1 MNTTHRN
8 KGFSC
13 QVRATCPLLAVVQL
27 ILVTAACG
35 GAAPVPAT
43 SADSSAADTQ
53 IASKD
58 GDTGVNSPADT
69 ADTTPMSDVQPP
81 DSAADTAGL
90 DQSTDSSGKDGV
102 DGDTSDAVGDDTCK
116 DPHQFNDFK
125 VKDNG
130 CWGPPWDYCSN
141 GCSSAVTKACN
152 PKTGTCCDFG
162 CTCVPCGWTN
172 CTYPKDGAATPGC
185 EKPSAGPTAECLAA
199 RPDEKLVICWDGLE
213 N

>member
-1 MNTTHRN
+1 MSTPHRHIAFTRQSN
-8 KGFSC
+8 
-13 QVRATCPLLAVVQL
+13 AMPTLLAVIQL
-27 ILVTAACG
+27 GFVAAACG
-35 GAAPVPAT
+35 SPAPEPAA
-43 SADSSAADTQ
+43 SADTAAADAQ
-53 IASKD
+53 LDSAD
-58 GDTGVNSPADT
+58 GDGAGGSPGDT
-69 ADTTPMSDVQPP
+69 ADTAPTSDVQAL

-90 DQSTDSSGKDGV
+90 DQS
-102 DGDTSDAVGDDTCK
+102 SDASGMDGGDGTCK

-130 CWGPPWDYCSN
+130 CWGPPLDYCSH

-152 PKTGTCCDFG
+152 PQTGTCCDFG

-185 EKPSAGPTAECLAA
+185 EKQSAGPTAECLAA
-199 RPDEKLVICWDGLE
+199 KPDEKLVLCWDGLK